1 MNIITNTEMA
11 ILGLAAEGP
20 QHGYQIEQTIAT
32 RGMREWTEIGFSS
45 IYYILNKLE
54 KSGWLASEVMLVSG
68 SEGRGGP
75 ARRVYQLTGAGLAV
89 LRSAVRERLAHPRLR
104 SGDFDLALANQ
115 PVLPPGEAREAL
127 QENRDGLRQRL
138 EQVRAKLD
146 SDRAGAQRAGHPFPV
161 HVEALFSR
169 SLALMQAELD
179 WLNKYLSQLETG
191 DANNPHPR

>member
-1 MNIITNTEMA
+1 MDELTNTEMA

-20 QHGYQIEQTIAT
+20 RHGYQIEQDIAM

-54 KSGWLASEVMLVSG
+54 KSGWLVSELVSG
-68 SEGRGGP
+68 TAAEGRGGP
-75 ARRVYQLTGAGLAV
+75 ARRVYRLTEAGLGV
-89 LRSAVRERLAHPRLR
+89 LREAVRARLARPRLR

-115 PVLPPGEAREAL
+115 PVLLPDETREAVR
-127 QENRDGLRQRL
+127 ENRDYLVQRV
-138 EQVRAKLD
+138 EFVRARLQAA
-146 SDRAGAQRAGHPFPV
+146 RAGAQPAPP

-179 WLNKYLSQLETG
+179 WLNDYLTQLETIT
-191 DANNPHPR
+191 P

>member
-1 MNIITNTEMA
+1 MDELTNTEMA

-20 QHGYQIEQTIAT
+20 RHGYQIEQDIAM

-54 KSGWLASEVMLVSG
+54 KSGWLASELISG
-68 SEGRGGP
+68 TAAEGRGGP
-75 ARRVYQLTGAGLAV
+75 ARRVYRLTETGWGV
-89 LRSAVRERLAHPRLR
+89 LREAVRVRLARPRLR

-115 PVLPPGEAREAL
+115 PILPPEEARAAVR
-127 QENRDGLRQRL
+127 ENRDDLTQRV
-138 EQVRAKLD
+138 EFVRARLQA
-146 SDRAGAQRAGHPFPV
+146 SRAGARQAPP

-179 WLNKYLSQLETG
+179 WLNEYLTQLE
-191 DANNPHPR
+191 PR